1 MSISEDRAEFQASIS
16 TFNGSQGTPASR
28 ERATLDALEAHQQS
42 LKDLAVAKRASEEA
56 ARSSSSSLMRTNT
69 ASNATI
75 TMSQG
80 RATIV
85 SGGSHRA
92 TAVSSPRPGM
102 VTVNGMTTTV
112 EAAKAA
118 GLISQDYQP
127 GFNAGVAAAPQS
139 HQQQPQVQSQ
149 QQRPQQQPQATDD
162 NTIKATAEQAKA
174 INASTAALEQA
185 NEAIGNFAV
194 SSLLE
199 DAVVSGD
206 IPTAPPRG
214 ISAEQMS
221 AVIVGFEAQ
230 ANAVLSETGASV
242 SLLNDMLN
250 ESELRAARLATYRGN
265 DRELRDLGNKAMDRL
280 TKLPNDPALFEAMT
294 ADWHDVQ
301 ITRCKSGDTL
311 VKAPGWPKAMSWSAA
326 VKQRLIT
333 PG

>member
-1 MSISEDRAEFQASIS
+1 MSIASDRDDLQQASVY
-16 TFNGSQGTPASR
+16 TNNNLPGTPASR
-28 ERATLDALEAHQQS
+28 ERTTLDALAAHQQS
-42 LKDLAVAKRASEEA
+42 LKDLAAAQLASEQA
-56 ARSSSSSLMRTNT
+56 ARVSSPSLVRTNT
-69 ASNATI
+69 ATNASV

-80 RATIV
+80 KASIV
-85 SGGSHRA
+85 SGSTHRA

-102 VTVNGMTTTV
+102 VTVNGMTTTI

-127 GFNAGVAAAPQS
+127 GFNAGVAAAPHSNQQQAQV
-139 HQQQPQVQSQ
+139 QQQPQSN
-149 QQRPQQQPQATDD
+149 DE

-174 INASTAALEQA
+174 ITASTAAIKQA

-199 DAVVSGD
+199 DAVVSGG
-206 IPTAPPRG
+206 IPTTPPRG
-214 ISAEQMS
+214 VSAEQVS
-221 AVIVGFEAQ
+221 AVVAGFEAQ

-242 SLLNDMLN
+242 SLLNDMLT

-280 TKLPNDPALFEAMT
+280 TKLPNDPALFKAMT
-294 ADWHDVQ
+294 ADWHDIQ
-301 ITRCKSGDTL
+301 IIRGQDGDTL
-311 VKAPGWPKAMSWSAA
+311 VRAPGWPKAISWSAA

>member
-1 MSISEDRAEFQASIS
+1 MSISSDRDDLQQASVY
-16 TFNGSQGTPASR
+16 TNNNLEGTPASR
-28 ERATLDALEAHQQS
+28 ERATLDALAAHQQS

-56 ARSSSSSLMRTNT
+56 ARDSSSSLMRTNT
-69 ASNATI
+69 ASNASI

-80 RATIV
+80 KASIV
-85 SGGSHRA
+85 SGSPHRA
-92 TAVSSPRPGM
+92 TATSSPRPGM
-102 VTVNGMTTTV
+102 VTVNGMTTTI

-139 HQQQPQVQSQ
+139 NQQQPQSS
-149 QQRPQQQPQATDD
+149 DD

-174 INASTAALEQA
+174 INASTAAIDQA

-206 IPTAPPRG
+206 IPTTPPWG
-214 ISAEQMS
+214 VSAEQVS
-221 AVIVGFEAQ
+221 AVVAGFEAQ

-280 TKLPNDPALFEAMT
+280 TKLPNDPALFKAMT
-294 ADWHDVQ
+294 ADWHDIQ
-301 ITRCKSGDTL
+301 ITRGKDGDTL
-311 VKAPGWPKAMSWSAA
+311 VRAPGWPKAMSWSAA